1 MERYRR
7 TVRTNIKNEDKEEFK
22 VKLIRQSIIC
32 GAIFAVVF
40 VISLLK
46 TDTAKNISD
55 RIDYTL
61 SYTVD
66 YKATVMDIMDKIAG
80 MVK

>member
-7 TVRTNIKNEDKEEFK
+7 TVRTNAKKEDKEEFK
-22 VKLIRQSIIC
+22 LKLIRQSIIC
-32 GAIFAVVF
+32 GVIFASVF

-46 TDTAKNISD
+46 TDTAKNISEK
-55 RIDYTL
+55 IDYTL

-66 YKATVMDIMDKIAG
+66 YKATVMEIMDKIAG
-80 MVK
+80 MIK